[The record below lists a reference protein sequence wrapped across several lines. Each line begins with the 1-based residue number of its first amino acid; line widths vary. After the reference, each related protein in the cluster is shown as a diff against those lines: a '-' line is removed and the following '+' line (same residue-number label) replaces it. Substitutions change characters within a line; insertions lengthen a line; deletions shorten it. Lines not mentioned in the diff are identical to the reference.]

1 MKNLWMFTLLIST
14 ISYSQ
19 KTYFFDFKME
29 YEYMNYSDSTKNC
42 IKTFYVNSKNNTY
55 FAKRTSIDTANS
67 KIEFIDRN
75 GVYLLKKF
83 SNKIF
88 NDRVIYINQS
98 DVKNYS
104 YPFIYQL
111 DNYHFSDINDTIVN
125 GKICKRLSFLSNNL
139 NRAKKKKI
147 GTLMYIL
154 DTNLNHQPLLE
165 FSTAFEVW
173 KLNRKMPNGIIIES
187 IQKSYENILVSRE
200 KLIQIIPISMNLT
213 IKE

>member
-1 MKNLWMFTLLIST
+1 MEVTFSCFWHFLTKNIFERQNSYYFNNISEVLKGNANLDKNEKLQTLLQGS
-14 ISYSQ
+14 SYV
-19 KTYFFDFKME
+19 
-29 YEYMNYSDSTKNC
+29 C
-42 IKTFYVNSKNNTY
+42 VIKVNG
-55 FAKRTSIDTANS
+55 
-67 KIEFIDRN
+67 KI
-75 GVYLLKKF
+75 KKF

-98 DVKNYS
+98 DVKDYS

-125 GKICKRLSFLSNNL
+125 GKICKRLSFLSNDL

-187 IQKSYENILVSRE
+187 IQKSYENIIVSRE
-200 KLIQIIPISMNLT
+200 KLKQIIPISMNLT